1 MIFRFSFNKDADIVS
16 KKYRYAGF
24 SCQNIRQLTELII
37 VVTKNPAENP
47 AKTLTES
54 ITNQSNEAPPFS
66 PHTRKVYKP
75 IEVRLRLF
83 FADLIDFPHHH
94 AIELLLFI
102 I

>member
-1 MIFRFSFNKDADIVS
+1 MKFRFCFNKDADIVS

-24 SCQNIRQLTELII
+24 SCQNIRQLTEFII

-47 AKTLTES
+47 AKTLAES
-54 ITNQSNEAPPFS
+54 ITNQSNEAPPCS
-66 PHTRKVYKP
+66 SLNSKVYKP

-94 AIELLLFI
+94 AIEF
-102 I
+102 